1 MGTHD
6 VNNSASAKLGEIE
19 GSDDRVIVAQLR
31 IVRLG
36 LVLQERSHTDPRFQ
50 GPFHMGDKP
59 RAWEPLL
66 SSACDDRL
74 DQRTYPIRIEG
85 AITQMDLCPITQL
98 ELAAL
103 LGGRRIDPGCRQP
116 LEVGVTSRG
125 IDDMEGLLASLKPP
139 FDERQQHTVFFL
151 MTVKERAD
159 MP

>member
-1 MGTHD
+1 
-6 VNNSASAKLGEIE
+6 AKRGEIE
-19 GSDDRVIVAQLR
+19 GSDDRFIAAQLR

-74 DQRTYPIRIEG
+74 DQRTYPKRIEG
-85 AITQMDLCPITQL
+85 AITQMDLWPITQL

-103 LGGRRIDPGCRQP
+103 LGGRRIDPGFRQP
-116 LEVGVTSRG
+116 REVGVTARG
-125 IDDMEGLLASLKPP
+125 TDHMKALLAARNPLV
-139 FDERQQHTVFFL
+139 DERQQHAVFFL